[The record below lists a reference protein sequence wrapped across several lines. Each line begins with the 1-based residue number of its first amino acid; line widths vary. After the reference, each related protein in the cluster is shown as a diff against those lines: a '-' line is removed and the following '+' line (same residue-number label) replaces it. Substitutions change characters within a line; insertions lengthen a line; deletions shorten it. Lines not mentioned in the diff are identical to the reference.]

1 METFF
6 VLLGLFGG
14 LGLFLYGMS
23 LANESLQKS
32 SASTVKNIFS
42 KLTKTPIRGVTVGII
57 ITFLLQ
63 GSSAVTVLLVGF
75 VSAGL
80 MPFSNALGVIMG
92 SAIGTTLTVQL
103 IAFKVTDYALLLVAV
118 GAGLFVFS
126 EKKKLKYIG
135 KILLGFGLIF
145 YGMGVMSVSMDPLKN
160 NMVFTNLM
168 VELGNRPFIMVII
181 STLFTA
187 VIQSS
192 AATLAIAMSLAVE
205 NVLPIEAAIPLMFGA
220 NIGTTATALIS
231 SLASS
236 REAKRVALA
245 NLIFKVLGVILVFP
259 FINAL
264 ANLVAYS
271 SVDVSRQIAN
281 AHTFFNI
288 IITAIFL
295 PTINYF
301 SKLIYL
307 IVPEKEEELYRTEKV
322 TKFIDETVLN
332 VPEIALWQT
341 KNEIKYMG
349 EIVGEKMFS
358 RLNEYI
364 EKPNEDHLDYLLKK
378 EHQVDSMYIAISK
391 FISNIAEGELE
402 EEQSSQQVKYLYII
416 NDLEHVGDI
425 TLSLARG
432 YRKAVQEGSLLT
444 SDDLSDFKEMFN
456 KIKENYSKSL
466 QAFAEDDYV
475 LAAEVLKNQPD
486 ILKLEK
492 DLRFNHF
499 VRLTS
504 TEVKQPKYSPIYLD
518 MVNDLLRINMHSVSI
533 SQTVMGIV

>member
-264 ANLVAYS
+264 ANLVVYS
-271 SVDVSRQIAN
+271 SIDVSRQIAN

-288 IITAIFL
+288 IITVIFL
-295 PTINYF
+295 PIINYF

-307 IVPEKEEELYRTEKV
+307 MVPEKEEELYRTEKV

-332 VPEIALWQT
+332 VPDIALWQT
-341 KNEIKYMG
+341 KNEIKHMG